1 MKEDD
6 LSLDLFIKLPLFST
20 HPTRNFN
27 FAAFKNPRSFSSL
40 SLAVRSNSFH
50 FPRSLQSLNRMD
62 TSNPSVFVNAELLR
76 LYVGRRVRAVIQV
89 QSEGNGVIYGKSTD
103 DNQIIV
109 KGSPPFSLSK
119 FVEVIGIA
127 DTDKS
132 IRPDV
137 WTNFGDSFDTS
148 TFNQLC
154 QLANGEFKPLFI

>member
-1 MKEDD
+1 
-6 LSLDLFIKLPLFST
+6 
-20 HPTRNFN
+20 
-27 FAAFKNPRSFSSL
+27 
-40 SLAVRSNSFH
+40 
-50 FPRSLQSLNRMD
+50 MD

-76 LYVGRRVRAVIQV
+76 MYVGRRVRAVIQV

-103 DNQIIV
+103 DNQITV

-132 IRPDV
+132 IRADV

-154 QLANGEFKPLFI
+154 QLANGEFKPLFV